1 MSTPNV
7 PAFRRYTRILPL
19 ALGARVRAQDDS
31 TGLTFT
37 HFQRSTV
44 LLDLV
49 NSPDPAVA
57 GQRFQIFLIK
67 GSVDSGREFFSDA
80 SSANSAGR
88 SSPGPV
94 AISGGGGADIAFDVA
109 QVAGAPLAAYSFIVK
124 WSNL

>member
-1 MSTPNV
+1 MSTPSV

-19 ALGARVRAQDDS
+19 ALGQRVRALDDS
-31 TGLTFT
+31 TGLSFT

-94 AISGGGGADIAFDVA
+94 AISGSSDIAFDVA

>member
-1 MSTPNV
+1 MSMSTPSV

-19 ALGARVRAQDDS
+19 ALNQRVRAQDDS
-31 TGLTFT
+31 TQLSFSHFT
-37 HFQRSTV
+37 RSTT

-49 NSPDPAVA
+49 NSPDPAV
-57 GQRFQIFLIK
+57 GSRYQIFLIK

-80 SSANSAGR
+80 SSALSAGR

-94 AISGGGGADIAFDVA
+94 AISGPADIAFDVS
-109 QVAGAPLAAYSFIVK
+109 QVFGPLAPFSFIVK